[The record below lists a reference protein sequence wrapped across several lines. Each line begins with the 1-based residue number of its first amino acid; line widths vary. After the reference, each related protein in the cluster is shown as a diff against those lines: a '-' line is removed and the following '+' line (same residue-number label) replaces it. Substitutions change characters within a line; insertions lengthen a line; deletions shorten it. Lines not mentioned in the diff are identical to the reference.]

1 MKNVLA
7 KGYSEISAAQLQT
20 SGPDQVQKVVFEQ
33 STRTADSMMD
43 GSDFKMAR
51 SNRAHQI

>member
-20 SGPDQVQKVVFEQ
+20 SGPDQVQKVVFER
-33 STRTADSMMD
+33 STRIADSMMD

-51 SNRAHQI
+51 SNRAH